1 MGFLLGGTVGIGTL
15 LFALAIGPMVHVT
28 IPLFSRTA
36 ASARP
41 PRGGA
46 VAYAPE

>member
-36 ASARP
+36 GPARP
-41 PRGGA
+41 ARIGA
-46 VAYAPE
+46 VAYVSE